1 MVQTVRTVRLIPAE
15 KTILFEKPHVLRR
28 VFFSVRQVSGSNNW
42 APSAISFGDPQFLSY
57 YEITA
62 VSNYFQAKGNDIF
75 QGDIW
80 LQNNAAEFQYYTS
93 TEILH

>member
-1 MVQTVRTVRLIPAE
+1 MVQTVRTVRLISGE
-15 KTILFEKPHVLRR
+15 KIIVFEKPHVLRR
-28 VFFSVRQVSGSNNW
+28 VFFSIRQISGNNNW
-42 APSAISFGDPQFLSY
+42 APSAISLGDPQFLSY

-62 VSNYFQAKGNDIF
+62 VSNYFQAKGKDIF

-80 LQNNAAEFQYYTS
+80 LRNDAAEFQYYAS

>member
-1 MVQTVRTVRLIPAE
+1 MVQTVRTVRLVRTE
-15 KTILFEKPHVLRR
+15 KIILFEKPHVLRR

-42 APSAISFGDPQFLSY
+42 APSVISLGDPQFLSY

-62 VSNYFQAKGNDIF
+62 AANYFEAKGKDIF

-80 LQNNAAEFQYYTS
+80 LRNDATEYQYYTS

>member
-15 KTILFEKPHVLRR
+15 KTILFEKPHVLQR
-28 VFFSVRQVSGSNNW
+28 VFFSVRQISGSSVW
-42 APSAISFGDPQFLSY
+42 APSAISLGDPQFSSHY
-57 YEITA
+57 WITA
-62 VSNYFQAKGNDIF
+62 MSNYFEVKGKDIF

-80 LQNNAAEFQYYTS
+80 IRNDAPDFQYYAS

>member
-1 MVQTVRTVRLIPAE
+1 M
-15 KTILFEKPHVLRR
+15 
-28 VFFSVRQVSGSNNW
+28 
-42 APSAISFGDPQFLSY
+42 ISFDDPQFLSH

-62 VSNYFQAKGNDIF
+62 VANFFEAEGNDIF

-80 LQNNAAEFQYYTS
+80 LRNGASEFQYYAA

>member
-1 MVQTVRTVRLIPAE
+1 MVQTVRTVRLIPEE
-15 KTILFEKPHVLRR
+15 KIILFEKPCVLHR
-28 VFFSVRQVSGSNNW
+28 VFFSIRQISGSSGW
-42 APSAISFGDPQFLSY
+42 APSVISFDDPQFLSH

-62 VSNYFQAKGNDIF
+62 GANFFESKGKDIF

-80 LQNNAAEFQYYTS
+80 LRNDAVEFQYYTS

>member
-1 MVQTVRTVRLIPAE
+1 MVQTVRTVRLVPGE
-15 KTILFEKPHVLRR
+15 KIILLEKPHVLHR
-28 VFFSVRQVSGSNNW
+28 VFFSLRQISGNNNW
-42 APSAISFGDPQFLSY
+42 APSMISFDDPQFLSH

-62 VSNYFQAKGNDIF
+62 VANFFEAEGNDIF

-80 LQNNAAEFQYYTS
+80 LRNDASEFQYYAS

>member
-1 MVQTVRTVRLIPAE
+1 M
-15 KTILFEKPHVLRR
+15 
-28 VFFSVRQVSGSNNW
+28 
-42 APSAISFGDPQFLSY
+42 ISFDDPQFLSH

-62 VSNYFQAKGNDIF
+62 VANFFEAEGNDIF

-80 LQNNAAEFQYYTS
+80 LRNDASEFQYYAS

>member
-1 MVQTVRTVRLIPAE
+1 MVQAVRTVRLIPGE

-28 VFFSVRQVSGSNNW
+28 VFFSVRQISGNNAW
-42 APSAISFGDPQFLSY
+42 APSAISLGDPQFLSHY
-57 YEITA
+57 WITA
-62 VSNYFQAKGNDIF
+62 LSSYFEAKGKDIF

-80 LQNNAAEFQYYTS
+80 IRNDASEFQYYAS